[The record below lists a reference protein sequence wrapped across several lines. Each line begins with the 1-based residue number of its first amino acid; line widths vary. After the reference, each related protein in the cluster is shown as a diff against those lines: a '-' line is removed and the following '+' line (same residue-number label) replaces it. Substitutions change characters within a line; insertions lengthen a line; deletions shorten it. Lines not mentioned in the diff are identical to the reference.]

1 MIDLFVLARH
11 IGMRPKLV
19 MEIGVNEPDK
29 CSLARFIHDGVKA
42 VLVEPLTWC
51 AENLRKAFPSAMVI
65 EAACGE
71 RAGTTRLFD
80 RGEGSW
86 IEEVKE
92 GNAPDEHPRHSNMK
106 RDKFDPAFVRE
117 VRSIRFGDELDAMKP
132 DILCVDIEGGEW
144 MVIGQMEKS
153 LPRIVR
159 VETHFS
165 HSGYCNSDR
174 QNIFMKLLS
183 LGYEKLMED
192 QSDSLFILAK

>member
-1 MIDLFVLARH
+1 MIDLYSLAWH
-11 IGMRPKLV
+11 MRIRPRLV

-29 CSLARFIHDGVKA
+29 CSLSRFIGDGVKA
-42 VLVEPLTWC
+42 VLVEPLPWC
-51 AENLRKAFPSAMVI
+51 ADNLRKAFPSAIVI
-65 EAACGE
+65 EAACGTK
-71 RAGTTRLFD
+71 AGTTKLYD

-86 IEEVKE
+86 IEEVAE
-92 GNAPDEHPRHSNMK
+92 GNAPDEHPKHSHMK
-106 RDKFDPAFVRE
+106 RDGFDPSFIRE

-144 MVIGQMEKS
+144 MVIGQMEQS

-174 QNIFMKLLS
+174 QRIFGKLLS

-192 QSDSLFILAK
+192 QSDSLFVLAQ